1 MRGGVRDWTL
11 KGKNM
16 NTEPET
22 TAQPIAPE
30 VLTPKAESAAIV
42 PPPAGKPKRKP
53 SVPLHPAVIAYLAE
67 QSRRGC
73 NGGTAGRGACK
84 RRGDR
89 AHYAAIARLAMLKRW
104 GGPAGLAARKAERA
118 KVAARKAERAQGQQ
132 LEAKAETQTGEGI

>member
-1 MRGGVRDWTL
+1 M